1 MYEQERDELLNR
13 VAIAVEEAKKNGG
26 KVPSSSNEPITRKEN
41 AKLGRSK
48 VPRHFLITCILIL
61 IVKIFPNINESYIAA
76 IFIIATFT
84 TLIHSKKEISDLREG
99 KTRGSLFGNLI
110 RSAYR
115 FIALK
120 VKK

>member
-26 KVPSSSNEPITRKEN
+26 KVPSSSDEPITRKES

-48 VPRHFLITCILIL
+48 LPRYFLITAILIL
-61 IVKIFPNINESYIAA
+61 VVKIFPNVNGTYIAA

-84 TLIHSKKEISDLREG
+84 TLLHSKKEISDLREG
-99 KTRGSLFGNLI
+99 KSSGSLFGNLV

-115 FIALK
+115 FIVLK
-120 VKK
+120 LK